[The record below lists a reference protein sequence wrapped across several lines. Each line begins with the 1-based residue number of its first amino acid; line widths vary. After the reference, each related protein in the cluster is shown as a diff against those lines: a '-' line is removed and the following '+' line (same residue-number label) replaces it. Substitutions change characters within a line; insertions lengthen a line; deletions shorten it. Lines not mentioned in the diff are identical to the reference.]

1 MDGIFC
7 KQRFYAIYNIIGLIS
22 GAFAVL
28 LFGFII
34 CNGELIALDDIIAS
48 CFFICFG
55 LFICI
60 LCGISLYVNR
70 KAYIHVDDQKI
81 YAFCHY
87 GLALECDLSEVSNVS
102 FGYTGLNIQLKNGK
116 NYNLMNLENAYQI
129 RKYIHKRIS
138 GKPAVFPDKDE
149 LLSAIPPLRK
159 KRKREGITSIGCFL
173 LLFPGIFLTAALT
186 GWKDLQ
192 DFGVKDWTVF
202 SIIAGVGIIV
212 IVVFCILLRKYLL
225 DTDELNKM
233 QGTLYQTILRNSPV
247 QAGNALKSFIDDD
260 ICASIRLTVYGYP
273 NSDEVYFT
281 VEQVNQNFEIEC
293 IHESRI
299 YTDINAL
306 IPETESMIEIPLP

>member
-1 MDGIFC
+1 MNDYTSQLEEKLQSQGFETFTDRDGMLGVRRGEKYLGSIGSHGE
-7 KQRFYAIYNIIGLIS
+7 FYCNSKDLNDPLWKHQIERVMQSIEAANTQMTEAPGIIGLIS

-186 GWKDLQ
+186 GFQ
-192 DFGVKDWTVF
+192 R
-202 SIIAGVGIIV
+202 
-212 IVVFCILLRKYLL
+212 RK
-225 DTDELNKM
+225 
-233 QGTLYQTILRNSPV
+233 V
-247 QAGNALKSFIDDD
+247 
-260 ICASIRLTVYGYP
+260 
-273 NSDEVYFT
+273 
-281 VEQVNQNFEIEC
+281 
-293 IHESRI
+293 
-299 YTDINAL
+299 
-306 IPETESMIEIPLP
+306 